1 VTARGLT
8 WLARLA
14 APLLLL
20 LAAGLYRPDAGA
32 EVRDFFNPL
41 LPDGADPWV
50 YRHADGRYYL
60 TVSTGDNVTL
70 IRSGTLTGLA
80 AGERKVVW
88 TPPKSGPV
96 SKGLWAPE
104 LHFLRGKWYV
114 YVAADDGENAHHRM
128 YVLENPAADPFAG
141 AFVLKG
147 KLADPA
153 TDRWA
158 IDGTV
163 LELGGRLYFIWSGWE
178 GSEDVCQI
186 LYIAPMSDPW
196 TLAGPRVEISRPTHP
211 WETRGAPPAVNEGPE
226 ALVRGRTVFLVYS
239 ASGSWTDHYCLGL
252 LTASADADL
261 LAPASW
267 TKHAHPVFEGGNG
280 VVAPG
285 HCSFTTSPDGTEDW
299 LLYHAAKFP
308 GAGWDR
314 SVRAQRFTW
323 SADGAPRFG
332 RPAPPNVPVP
342 LPRGEPPRRR
352 YEAEDAELGGAAQVA
367 PDPAASRGAKVVSLD
382 APGSYL
388 EFAVAARRAGA
399 YHLSVRYA
407 NRDPDRAVATQALA
421 VNGGP
426 ALPVRYPYAGP
437 GMWLTV
443 SIPVEL
449 KAGVNQIRFMA
460 ADHAAEIDCL
470 DVVPA
475 SAGRGRAAP

>member
-1 VTARGLT
+1 MTARGLT
-8 WLARLA
+8 WLARFA
-14 APLLLL
+14 APLAVLA
-20 LAAGLYRPDAGA
+20 AAGLYRPDAGA

-41 LPDGADPWV
+41 LADGADPWV

-60 TVSTGDNVTL
+60 TVTTGDDVTL
-70 IRSGTLTGLA
+70 IRSDTLTGLA

-88 TPPKSGPV
+88 TPPKSGPA

-153 TDRWA
+153 ADRWA

-163 LELGGRLYFIWSGWE
+163 LDLGGRLYFIWSGWE
-178 GSEDVCQI
+178 GAEDVCQI

-226 ALVRGRTVFLVYS
+226 ALVRGRTVFLIYS

-252 LTASADADL
+252 LTASVDADL
-261 LAPASW
+261 LSPASW
-267 TKHAHPVFEGGNG
+267 TKHPHPVFEGGNG

-323 SADGAPRFG
+323 SADGTPRFG
-332 RPAPPNVPVP
+332 RPASPNVPVP
-342 LPRGEPPRRR
+342 LPQGEPPRRR
-352 YEAEDAELGGAAQVA
+352 YEAEDADLGGAATVVRR
-367 PDPAASRGAKVVSLD
+367 PGASRGMAVGSLD
-382 APGSYL
+382 APGSYA
-388 EFAVAARRAGA
+388 EFSVAVRRPGA
-399 YHLSVRYA
+399 FLLTVRFA
-407 NRDPDRAVATQALA
+407 NGGPSRKPATHRVV
-421 VNGGP
+421 VNGGRRRT
-426 ALPVRYPYAGP
+426 VRFPYIGP
-437 GMWLTV
+437 DNWSTV
-443 SIPVEL
+443 SFPAEL
-449 KAGVNQIRFMA
+449 RGGTNRVRISGGE
-460 ADHAAEIDCL
+460 HATEIDCI
-470 DVVPA
+470 DVAPA
-475 SAGRGRAAP
+475 D